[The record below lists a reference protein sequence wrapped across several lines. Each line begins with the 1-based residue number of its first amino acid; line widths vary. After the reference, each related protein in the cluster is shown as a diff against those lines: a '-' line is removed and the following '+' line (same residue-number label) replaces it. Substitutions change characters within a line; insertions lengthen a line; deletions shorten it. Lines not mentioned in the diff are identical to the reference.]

1 MMRSRAQEQLTSKKS
16 VIDKLHVEIAE
27 HKHDVM
33 LLRKQTEDVQKQQ
46 ETLNE
51 YLKALHPLL
60 YNPKPLISSIMTSC
74 TGVQEDER
82 ARSTQP
88 LHSGTSAREI
98 A

>member
-60 YNPKPLISSIMTSC
+60 YNPKPLEGIYVDS
-74 TGVQEDER
+74 R
-82 ARSTQP
+82 P
-88 LHSGTSAREI
+88 LPADTPALQQLQLCNGECLGLLV
-98 A
+98 